1 MYVFLTQLSIT
12 VKYPNCSR
20 NQVGEHLHIDFQHV
34 LKLELN
40 YFDTSE
46 VKGSLDGQIWY
57 LFISHFWYLWY
68 LYISH
73 TIETNIFFFIWR
85 SGILC
90 VLLKNQF
97 WCLDF

>member
-1 MYVFLTQLSIT
+1 MYVFFTQLSIT
-12 VKYPNCSR
+12 VKYPNRSR